1 MKSYLRFL
9 SRNKLYAAIEVM
21 GLSLALGF
29 IIILASYAKT
39 EFSVGTKQPLSKEI
53 YIIGTSDFFGMTL
66 GTAEEFFPSIPE
78 IKSWTRMSEVEG
90 DGIYVTIGEDYYHV
104 TSVALDTNFLKL
116 FDYNLT
122 GCSRDRILDSDDE
135 VIISESFAKKAFSGE
150 NPVGRTI
157 ECGGKSRTIVGVLQD
172 FGPSDVFKPA
182 DVFMSMEL
190 VNGYVQ
196 KMDQFGSVHTFVT
209 LNEGANPDD
218 VATKLLDKYC

>member
-90 DGIYVTIGEDYYHV
+90 DGIYDHWRRLLPCDV
-104 TSVALDTNFLKL
+104 
-116 FDYNLT
+116 
-122 GCSRDRILDSDDE
+122 
-135 VIISESFAKKAFSGE
+135 
-150 NPVGRTI
+150 
-157 ECGGKSRTIVGVLQD
+157 CGT
-172 FGPSDVFKPA
+172 
-182 DVFMSMEL
+182 
-190 VNGYVQ
+190 
-196 KMDQFGSVHTFVT
+196 
-209 LNEGANPDD
+209 
-218 VATKLLDKYC
+218 

>member
-21 GLSLALGF
+21 GLPLALGF

-78 IKSWTRMSEVEG
+78 IKSWTRMSEVDG
-90 DGIYVTIGEDYYHV
+90 DGIDVTIGEDYYHV

-122 GCSRDRILDSDDE
+122 GCSRVNGLCI
-135 VIISESFAKKAFSGE
+135 FSQTLKTASA
-150 NPVGRTI
+150 NPVESI
-157 ECGGKSRTIVGVLQD
+157 KAE
-172 FGPSDVFKPA
+172 
-182 DVFMSMEL
+182 
-190 VNGYVQ
+190 
-196 KMDQFGSVHTFVT
+196 
-209 LNEGANPDD
+209 
-218 VATKLLDKYC
+218 